1 MKLFYKDYEHP
12 SFIFNSGGYLL
23 PILNYD
29 ETQMLERAEWKYE
42 KSDIVDY
49 FIKAE
54 NNIGYC
60 DEANIIT
67 RINLNEDN
75 YFDFNKA
82 ILDIGAHAG
91 VYSFRTNFK
100 HVYAFE
106 PNKMIFSFL
115 NINLI
120 MHNKFDN
127 SKTYNVLLSD
137 KVEDLEYDG
146 FNADKSLP
154 VFGTTYNDISIV
166 KAHTLD
172 EYNLDNI
179 GLIKIDVEGMEE
191 KVLRGGL
198 GTIIRNNYPPI
209 LFELWDVGN
218 YGMTQEKHDS
228 LQNFLEDL
236 GYEIFWYWGDFETHL
251 AIHK

>member
-1 MKLFYKDYEHP
+1 
-12 SFIFNSGGYLL
+12 
-23 PILNYD
+23 
-29 ETQMLERAEWKYE
+29 
-42 KSDIVDY
+42 
-49 FIKAE
+49 
-54 NNIGYC
+54 
-60 DEANIIT
+60 
-67 RINLNEDN
+67 
-75 YFDFNKA
+75 
-82 ILDIGAHAG
+82 
-91 VYSFRTNFK
+91 
-100 HVYAFE
+100 
-106 PNKMIFSFL
+106 MIFSFL

-137 KVEDLEYDG
+137 KVEDLEFDG

-154 VFGTTYNDISIV
+154 IFGTIYDDISIV
-166 KAHTLD
+166 KAHILD

-209 LFELWDVGN
+209 LFELWDVGF
-218 YGMTQEKHDS
+218 YDMTQEKHDS

-236 GYEIFWYWGDFETHL
+236 GYEIFWYWGNYETHL